1 MSAVGQAVGQQRD
14 PPLDAAVAA
23 GRDPVAGRSDDGN
36 AQGRSL
42 LGRCGDQRRLPRPG
56 RNQERGFTRLA
67 ERTAAAPRSTS
78 PTPVSTQNGSRRLL
92 GQPAGSGAGPPGGGP
107 GYSGQGGL
115 AAETGMEVVQ
125 GADLAG
131 AELVV
136 VDRQVVPAAAG
147 VLGTL
152 LGQDLVERLLPR
164 LDLLALG
171 LGVGGGQHRLAD

>member
-1 MSAVGQAVGQQRD
+1 MTSSS
-14 PPLDAAVAA
+14 PPASKSSTNPPSPPDRPAP
-23 GRDPVAGRSDDGN
+23 GHVAGGQS
-36 AQGRSL
+36 
-42 LGRCGDQRRLPRPG
+42 PG
-56 RNQERGFTRLA
+56 SPGWQKPP
-67 ERTAAAPRSTS
+67 APRSTS
-78 PTPVSTQNGSRRLL
+78 ATPVSTQNGSRRLL

-115 AAETGMEVVQ
+115 PAETGMEEVQ

-152 LGQDLVERLLPR
+152 LGQDLVERRLAG
-164 LDLLALG
+164 LDLLALAV
-171 LGVGGGQHRLAD
+171 GVGGGRH